1 MEKHFLN
8 EFVKGEER
16 LSPEPW
22 YNPDGDCVVYQMVNE
37 AIVADRID
45 EILTIYRSAITER
58 PIGYEIK
65 GVGALMNIFGWDAI
79 KVLHTEDGKE
89 LSEVSVSILLLVAYE
104 RGAKTIGRR
113 KAYADAM
120 ESFSSSP
127 RLKLNDLPGVPV

>member
-1 MEKHFLN
+1 MEKHFLS

-58 PIGYEIK
+58 PIGYQIR
-65 GVGALMNIFGWDAI
+65 
-79 KVLHTEDGKE
+79 
-89 LSEVSVSILLLVAYE
+89 LS
-104 RGAKTIGRR
+104 
-113 KAYADAM
+113 
-120 ESFSSSP
+120 
-127 RLKLNDLPGVPV
+127 